1 MVQNLCIRTFF
12 GIIKHYNTSNA
23 MHNAKLF
30 IILST
35 KLYILMTNILY
46 IYIYISYLYF
56 ISLPVCALLPFI
68 LSLKCI
74 LTESETT
81 VKFPQLYIHTLSVM
95 DAMKSVGK

>member
-46 IYIYISYLYF
+46 IYIYI
-56 ISLPVCALLPFI
+56 LPLFY
-68 LSLKCI
+68 
-74 LTESETT
+74 
-81 VKFPQLYIHTLSVM
+81 KFACLRSIAFYSKFEMHI
-95 DAMKSVGK
+95 D